1 FFEAASEA
9 LAPVLEQ
16 ELAAAEGHVPAGA
29 ETVYLLFESGDDKG
43 RVVEVTG
50 DEFVIGRDDTANLQI
65 LDTRASRRHVS
76 LKVLPGGN
84 AELRDLDSSN
94 GTLLNGAPVKSAVLS
109 RNERIRIGDTEFSF
123 FPIDPVR
130 AKTTIGLTD
139 KPRLSAIIAKR
150 GQSAIQRLRL

>member
-1 FFEAASEA
+1 
-9 LAPVLEQ
+9 
-16 ELAAAEGHVPAGA
+16 GHVPSGA
-29 ETVYLLFESGDDKG
+29 DTVFLMFESGDEKG

-50 DEFVIGRDDTANLQI
+50 DEFVIGRDDGASLQI
-65 LDTRASRRHVS
+65 LDTRASRRHAS

-94 GTLLNGAPVKSAVLS
+94 GTLLNGAPVRSAVLS
-109 RNERIRIGDTEFSF
+109 GNERIRIGDTEFSF

-150 GQSAIQRLRL
+150 GQSAIQRLRLEKRLRNLT